1 MAHHEEN
8 IKLENHL
15 AMTQHE
21 YEHHKTDVWK
31 TTILLSV
38 VTIVEVVFAIYYE
51 KSLIP
56 MGWPLWALR
65 LFLVLASV
73 LKAFYIMAVFMHVKH
88 EKKAFIFTIL
98 VPFTLLIW
106 MIIAFLYDGD
116 SWNSMNKGRFGEK
129 PHPAVVEQNKGVT
142 KHH

>member
-1 MAHHEEN
+1 
-8 IKLENHL
+8 
-15 AMTQHE
+15 
-21 YEHHKTDVWK
+21 
-31 TTILLSV
+31 
-38 VTIVEVVFAIYYE
+38 
-51 KSLIP
+51 
-56 MGWPLWALR
+56 
-65 LFLVLASV
+65 
-73 LKAFYIMAVFMHVKH
+73 MAVFMHVKH

-129 PHPAVVEQNKGVT
+129 PHPAVIEQNKGVT